1 VALADHLLRR
11 GRLDEARQLAERI
24 VALHPEQ
31 EVGHRLLAAIAG
43 SPPRDG

>member
-1 VALADHLLRR
+1 LLRR

-31 EVGHRLLAAIAG
+31 EVGHRLLAAIAN